1 MQVHIW
7 LFDGN
12 SFQKDSRDKRP
23 INKKLILVVHSTSA
37 LNVLSLILMMLA
49 IFCDLI
55 IEYVGF
61 QSRIVGWMETKTING
76 LHSQMML
83 MGEDERKTMSDRIF
97 IGKTMYVERR
107 WKEKMLCW
115 NWTVTGLLLK
125 EKNSCRM
132 WRWRCIAYSDRKA
145 LNAKKIKGFGA
156 SGVVRVYTTFF

>member
-1 MQVHIW
+1 MATH
-7 LFDGN
+7 F
-12 SFQKDSRDKRP
+12 KKTRDKRP

-49 IFCDLI
+49 IVCDLI
-55 IEYVGF
+55 IEYIGF

-76 LHSQMML
+76 LHSQLML

-97 IGKTMYVERR
+97 IGKTKYIERR
-107 WKEKMLCW
+107 WKEQMLCW

-132 WRWRCIAYSDRKA
+132 WRCRCIAYSDRKA
-145 LNAKKIKGFGA
+145 LNAKKEKG